1 MNSERDI
8 RPVTHLKTNTAA
20 VLAQINDTGRPMI
33 ITQDG
38 KPRAV
43 LQDPDSYERMRNALA
58 LLKLIAQGEEDI
70 RKGRSVKQSEVFSN
84 LRNRLKKR
92 TGDLP

>member
-1 MNSERDI
+1 
-8 RPVTHLKTNTAA
+8 
-20 VLAQINDTGRPMI
+20 MI
-33 ITQDG
+33 ITQDV